1 MLICLS
7 ASHKRA
13 SLPILE
19 AVNIPDEDKFMGK
32 LCSEGLVKE
41 CVLLQTCHR
50 VEIYIVAENS
60 VKEEMIS
67 RILKFWSVKAG
78 VSLDILC
85 KIVEVYEGREALI
98 HLFYLASGLESMVLG
113 EDQILGQ
120 VRSAYVKAKKLEC
133 SGLVLHKAFMKAVN
147 IGRRVRT
154 ETAINEKPVSISS
167 VAVDLAEK
175 DLGNL
180 RFVKALVI
188 GAGEAG
194 SMAAEALRK
203 RGVETIIIANRT
215 FKRGLELAS
224 KVGGKAVRFNQI
236 WQVLPE
242 VDLVV
247 AAVSVNKPILKSK
260 QVRKLLTESVQRNR
274 LYLVDISQPRAID
287 EKTGL
292 IPGVTLRNIDHLKA
306 IVDENLRSRL
316 AEAEKAKKII
326 FEELE
331 RFERQLARLFVEPM
345 VSEIY
350 RNAEAIRQRE
360 LGRAVRK
367 MGEKDERKIMIM
379 ERFSR
384 ELVERILQVPI
395 EQLREAALK
404 NNSSLLSAA
413 EELFGLKAEK
423 GEKVV

>member
-19 AVNIPDEDKFMGK
+19 AVNILDEDKFMGK

-85 KIVEVYEGREALI
+85 KIVEVYERREALI

-175 DLGNL
+175 ELGNL

-194 SMAAEALRK
+194 SMVAEALRK

>member
-19 AVNIPDEDKFMGK
+19 AVNIPDEEKFMGEFR
-32 LCSEGLVKE
+32 SDGLVRE
-41 CVLLQTCHR
+41 CTLLQTCHR
-50 VEIYIVAENS
+50 VEIYCVTEGSA
-60 VKEEMIS
+60 KEDIIS
-67 RILKFWSVKAG
+67 RILKIWSAKAG
-78 VSLDILC
+78 VSLDILG

-133 SGLVLHKAFMKAVN
+133 SGLVLQKAFMKAVN

-175 DLGNL
+175 ELGNL

-194 SMAAEALRK
+194 SIAAETLRK
-203 RGVETIIIANRT
+203 KGAKTIIIANRT
-215 FKRGLELAS
+215 FERGLELAS
-224 KVGGKAVRFNQI
+224 KVGGKALRFNQI

-242 VDLVV
+242 ANLVV
-247 AAVSVNKPILKSK
+247 VAVSIDKPILKSK
-260 QVRKLLTESVQRNR
+260 RMKKLLAEGKSKKK
-274 LYLVDISQPRAID
+274 LYVVDISQPRAVE
-287 EKTGL
+287 EKVGL
-292 IPGVTLRNIDHLKA
+292 IPGVTLRNIDDLKA
-306 IVDENLRSRL
+306 IVEENLKSRL
-316 AEAEKAKKII
+316 TEAEKAKKII

-331 RFERQLARLFVEPM
+331 RFERQLAKLFVEPM
-345 VSEIY
+345 ISEIC
-350 RNAEAIRQRE
+350 RRIEAIRQRE

-367 MGEKDERKIMIM
+367 MGESDKKKLMVID
-379 ERFSR
+379 RFSR
-384 ELVERILQVPI
+384 ELVERILQIPI
-395 EQLREAALK
+395 EQIRGAALK
-404 NNSSLLSAA
+404 NNGSLLSAA
-413 EELFGLKAEK
+413 EELFGIKFGK